1 MDRNLIDKYNV
12 PGPRYT
18 SYPTVPYWDSEQFN
32 LADWKASVIN
42 TFWVSGKEISLY
54 LHLPFCESLCTYC
67 GCNTRITKNHSVEQE
82 YIDAILKEWS
92 MYLAIFPSKPIVRE
106 LHLGGG
112 TPTFFSPEN
121 LKKLINGILESTTI
135 SSKPEFAFEG
145 HPNNTT
151 SEHLQTLYDLGF
163 RRVSFGIQDFDLN
176 VQKQI
181 NRIQPFENVKNV
193 TEEARRIGY
202 DSVNFDLIYGL
213 PGQNQNTINETISKT
228 MQLKPDR
235 IAFYSYA
242 HVPHLKPAQRSFEAF
257 LPNDDTKRSLY
268 EIGKTKL
275 IEAGYTDVGMDHF
288 ALEGDSM
295 LEAHK
300 KGTLHRNFMGY
311 STQHT
316 NMVIGLGVSAISDS
330 WTSFAQNVKK
340 VETYYEL
347 IESDQFPILK
357 GHHLTNQDLIVRKK
371 ILDLICRYQT
381 NWTQEELMSF
391 GLELDFEM
399 LETLKEDGLITIDDY
414 GIQVE
419 EKGRPFIRNIC
430 MPFDVRMMSSK
441 VDRKK
446 IFSKTV

>member
-1 MDRNLIDKYNV
+1 MDSNLIDKYNV

-18 SYPTVPYWDSEQFN
+18 SYPTVPYWDSEKFN
-32 LADWKASVIN
+32 MKDWKESVIN

-67 GCNTRITKNHSVEQE
+67 GCNTRITKNHNVEQE
-82 YIDAILKEWS
+82 YIAAILKEWK
-92 MYLAIFPSKPIVRE
+92 MYLAIFPSKPVIKE

-121 LKKLINGILESTTI
+121 LKKLIDGILEKTTQ

-151 SEHLQTLYDLGF
+151 HAHLQTLYDLGF
-163 RRVSFGIQDFDLN
+163 RRVSFGIQDFDPN
-176 VQKQI
+176 VQKLI
-181 NRIQPFENVKNV
+181 NRIQPFENVKRV
-193 TEEARRIGY
+193 TEEARKIGY
-202 DSVNFDLIYGL
+202 ESVNFDLIYGL
-213 PGQNQNTINETISKT
+213 PGQNNETINATIVST
-228 MQLKPDR
+228 MELKPDR

-242 HVPHLKPAQRSFEAF
+242 HVPHLKPAQMSFEQH

-268 EIGKTKL
+268 EAGKKRL
-275 IEAGYTDVGMDHF
+275 LENGYADVGMDHF
-288 ALEGDSM
+288 ALEGDAM

-300 KGTLHRNFMGY
+300 NGTLHRNFMGY

-347 IESDQFPILK
+347 IENNQFPVFK
-357 GHHLTNQDLIVRKK
+357 GHHLTKQDLTIRK
-371 ILDLICRYQT
+371 ILDLICRYQAS
-381 NWTQEELMSF
+381 WTQEELMSF
-391 GLELDFEM
+391 GLDLDFEM
-399 LETLKEDGLITIDDY
+399 LESLKEDGLITMDDY
-414 GIQVE
+414 GIRVE
-419 EKGRPFIRNIC
+419 EKGKPFIRNIC
-430 MPFDVRMMSSK
+430 MPFDVRMMRSN